1 MVKNLPVMLET
12 WVPSLG
18 VGRSPG
24 EGNGSSL
31 QFSCLE
37 NPMDRRAWQA
47 IVHRVTRGWTQLKRL
62 STPNISHFNA
72 CTSIRLHY

>member
-37 NPMDRRAWQA
+37 NPMDRRA
-47 IVHRVTRGWTQLKRL
+47 
-62 STPNISHFNA
+62 
-72 CTSIRLHY
+72 